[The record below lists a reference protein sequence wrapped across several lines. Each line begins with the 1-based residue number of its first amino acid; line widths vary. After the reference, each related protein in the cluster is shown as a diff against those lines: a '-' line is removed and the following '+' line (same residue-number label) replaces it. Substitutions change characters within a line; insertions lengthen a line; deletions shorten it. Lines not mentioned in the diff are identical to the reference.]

1 MYLKVKYK
9 VPIKIATIITEIIN
23 IVANAIKLFIKISNT
38 YKSSILINIILTG
51 YPFTEIQ
58 EICFR
63 ITATICRSPIHINHC
78 VTQILA
84 VFTSFWILA

>member
-1 MYLKVKYK
+1 MYSKVKYK
-9 VPIKIATIITEIIN
+9 VPIKTATIITGIIN
-23 IVANAIKLFIKISNT
+23 IVANAIKLLIKISNT
-38 YKSSILINIILTG
+38 HKSSILINIILTG

-58 EICFR
+58 EVCFR

>member
-38 YKSSILINIILTG
+38 HKSSLLINIILTG
-51 YPFTEIQ
+51 YTLTEIQ
-58 EICFR
+58 EI
-63 ITATICRSPIHINHC
+63 
-78 VTQILA
+78 
-84 VFTSFWILA
+84 